1 MHIECRS
8 AQTPVKSDA
17 FHDCHN
23 DLRVMVNAVLLFQ
36 ESQIRRLFQA
46 AVRIAPDVG
55 RLALVPAAVI
65 ERIVLGIIVVAAE
78 VEPYVNHVI
87 APIIIEDKDALVK
100 RLAGDG
106 IVEIVLLSEL
116 GKLLKIII
124 DQKLVLRF
132 EMIEESPV
140 RHTGGSADIA
150 DREIGIAFFL

>member
-1 MHIECRS
+1 MKKETMIDYIEEGV
-8 AQTPVKSDA
+8 T
-17 FHDCHN
+17 
-23 DLRVMVNAVLLFQ
+23 Q
-36 ESQIRRLFQA
+36 ESDYFT
-46 AVRIAPDVG
+46 
-55 RLALVPAAVI
+55 
-65 ERIVLGIIVVAAE
+65 
-78 VEPYVNHVI
+78 
-87 APIIIEDKDALVK
+87 IIIEDNDALVK

-150 DREIGIAFFL
+150 DREKGIAFFL